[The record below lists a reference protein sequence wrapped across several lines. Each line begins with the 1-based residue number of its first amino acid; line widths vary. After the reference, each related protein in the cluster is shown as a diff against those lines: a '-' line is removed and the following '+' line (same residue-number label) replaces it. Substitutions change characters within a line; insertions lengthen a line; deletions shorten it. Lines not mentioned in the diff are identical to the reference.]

1 MLRTQALRL
10 AAVAG
15 LAFAVASVT
24 PALAQP
30 NPGGNNGFIKVDDQP
45 LDSIPNNKP
54 HVGCVFRIDFYNYDL
69 NNSNATIQF
78 TGIPPT
84 GGGPLANGVVFI
96 GGDAA
101 GGGNDLDGSATFD
114 LSAALANITPHPQQG
129 HHVRVVVNA
138 PGSNGPDNKSKV
150 FWVEGCGGPPPTTT
164 TSTTTSTTQP
174 TTTTTMPTT
183 TTTKPTTTTT
193 APSTTTTAPKTTTT
207 APPSTTTAPPTTAA
221 PHRST
226 TTAPAVIVPSTSPP
240 KPTAPPTTSPG
251 SNLARTGSET
261 GPYVAIGLGLLVG
274 GAVLALAA
282 HKRLR
287 NAS

>member
-1 MLRTQALRL
+1 MLRNQALRL

-15 LAFAVASVT
+15 LAFAAASAA
-24 PALAQP
+24 PAALAQP

-45 LDSIPNNKP
+45 LDDIPNNNP

-84 GGGPLANGVVFI
+84 GGGPLGGGVVFI

-101 GGGNDLDGSATFD
+101 GGGNDFDGSGTFD
-114 LSAALANITPHPQQG
+114 LSAALANVTPHPQQG
-129 HHVRVVVNA
+129 HHVRVDINA

-164 TSTTTSTTQP
+164 TTSTTTSTTQ
-174 TTTTTMPTT
+174 PTT

-207 APPSTTTAPPTTAA
+207 APATTTTAPKVTTTA
-221 PHRST
+221 PHQST
-226 TTAPAVIVPSTSPP
+226 TTAPAVVVPSTSPP
-240 KPTAPPTTSPG
+240 KPTVPPTTAPPTASPG
-251 SNLARTGSET
+251 QLARTGSET
-261 GPYVAIGLGLLVG
+261 GPYLAIGLGLLVG
-274 GAVLALAA
+274 GAAMALAA